1 MTTKFENFQKKCI
14 KWILSEE
21 NAHYSTCE
29 VYIQKCREVGF
40 LPLKKR
46 FDFIVLVL
54 LYKIIYKLIPIQ
66 LPLYLEFFDGNSRLR
81 SCHLDNLSL
90 VSDIRPKS
98 NTNLKYYTLQ
108 KSFFYRTHLLW
119 NNIPMELRSINEL
132 QKFKSELL
140 KFMWQLVLDDID
152 NLASD
157 DERDGGG

>member
-21 NAHYSTCE
+21 NMHYSTYE
-29 VYIQKCREVGF
+29 VYIQKCREVCF

-46 FDFIVLVL
+46 FDFNDLIL
-54 LYKIIYKLIPIQ
+54 LYKIIYKLLPIQ
-66 LPLYLEFFDGNSRLR
+66 LPFYLQFFDGNSRLR

-98 NTNLKYYTLQ
+98 NTNKYYTLQ

-119 NNIPMELRSINEL
+119 NNIPIELRSINQL

-140 KFMWQLVLDDID
+140 KFMWKLVLDDID

-157 DERDGGG
+157 DEWDDGG

>member
-29 VYIQKCREVGF
+29 VYIQKCREVWF